1 MKHGEERRPDT
12 NNPAVSGLVYLIFV
26 KVGGEGCR
34 WRGEE
39 REGEGRW
46 EKDREEKGEGKRW
59 KGDWKRVRGREITKN
74 NSEHERAACNLSA
87 RNTPAWGRKQGH
99 ISPEECWTK
108 MALERNLTKSK
119 WLRYLLLSETASWFQ
134 GKPSLSKTLCCY
146 LTRAMLQIPHT
157 KTVKTHHIFTE
168 RNPEIKV
175 KWLQFCKFYTHSFH
189 FSRISLSEEECTHLS
204 SS

>member
-1 MKHGEERRPDT
+1 MDEE
-12 NNPAVSGLVYLIFV
+12 
-26 KVGGEGCR
+26 
-34 WRGEE
+34 
-39 REGEGRW
+39 
-46 EKDREEKGEGKRW
+46 EKKEKGEEGEKKTGKRKEKKKRWKGMRRRW

-74 NSEHERAACNLSA
+74 NSGHERAACNLLSA
-87 RNTPAWGRKQGH
+87 CNTPAWGRKQRH
-99 ISPEECWTK
+99 ISPEESWTK

-146 LTRAMLQIPHT
+146 LTRAMIQIPHT

-168 RNPEIKV
+168 HNPEIKV

-189 FSRISLSEEECTHLS
+189 FSRISLSEKECTYLS